1 VLYYGE
7 LAQTRHKETS
17 FRSIELLKDR
27 GYFASNQK
35 PNKMSQANL
44 GAVEIH
50 EREAVPLV
58 ARKRKKIFSFPA
70 GAVVLIALA
79 AIGVV
84 MRSSIIH
91 PTQQH
96 FNKAAE
102 MTVTVV
108 HPQKASI
115 TIPVLPGQT
124 EAYTDAPIYAQTSG
138 YLKKWYFDIG
148 AKVKAGEVLAEI
160 DTPEV
165 DQELAQAQAQ
175 LKVAQAALNLSEV
188 TYHRYQDLF
197 NRRVI
202 AAEDF
207 DTALD
212 TYRENQA
219 IVMADQANINQLE
232 ALEGFKIVR
241 APFTGIVTARNT
253 DIGDYIAAGSGT
265 QLFRMQQTSPL
276 RVYVNVPQAFADLVK
291 IGTAAELTLDEFP
304 GRKFVGHVTNTARA
318 IDPTSRTL
326 LTELQVP
333 NETGELFPGAYA
345 LITLRVDDNTG
356 ILTIPANALLFRSD
370 GTTVGVVDGEGKVEI
385 RKITIDLNLGDKLEI
400 AQGLS
405 ETDQVILNPS
415 DSLANGMTAKILN
428 QKQTSKEG

>member
-1 VLYYGE
+1 M
-7 LAQTRHKETS
+7 T
-17 FRSIELLKDR
+17 
-27 GYFASNQK
+27 
-35 PNKMSQANL
+35 NL
-44 GAVEIH
+44 GVAEIQ
-50 EREAVPLV
+50 EREAVPQIV
-58 ARKRKKIFSFPA
+58 RKRKVRFSFLA
-70 GAVVLIALA
+70 RAIVLVALA

-84 MRSSIIH
+84 MRSSLTQPI
-91 PTQQH
+91 QQH
-96 FNKAAE
+96 SNKAAE
-102 MTVTVV
+102 TTVTVV
-108 HPQKASI
+108 HPKKASI

-124 EAYTDAPIYAQTSG
+124 AAYTDAPIYAQTSG

-148 AKVKAGEVLAEI
+148 AKVKAGDVLAEI

-175 LKVAQAALNLSEV
+175 IKVAQAALNLSEV

-197 NRRVI
+197 NRRVV

-207 DTALD
+207 DTAAD

-241 APFTGIVTARNT
+241 APFNGIVTARNT
-253 DIGDYIAAGSGT
+253 DIGDYIASGSGT
-265 QLFRMQQTSPL
+265 ELFRMQQTSPL
-276 RVYVNVPQAFADLVK
+276 RVYVDVPQAFADLVK
-291 IGTAAELTLDEFP
+291 IGTEGDLTLDEFP
-304 GRKFVGHVTNTARA
+304 DRKFLGHVTNTAKA

-345 LITLRVDDNTG
+345 LITLQVNDNTG
-356 ILTIPANALLFRSD
+356 ILTIPSNALLFRSE
-370 GTTVGVVDGEGKVEI
+370 GTTVGVVDADSKVEI
-385 RKITIDLNLGDKLEI
+385 RKVAINLNLGDKLEI
-400 AQGLS
+400 SQGLS

-415 DSLANGMTAKILN
+415 DSLANGMTVKILN
-428 QKQTSKEG
+428 QKQTSKEE